1 MPVYTVWMLQE
12 ASIAIPPP
20 APGVQPGLDGV
31 TQGDGSHLLNRQIT
45 LINGNFLR
53 TFIEDTHSD
62 FEDNDTSQTL
72 AGQQTIEGVT
82 YLHLLFDR
90 HEIILAEGAEVESL
104 LPDRLTRA
112 DLAPAQRA
120 ELEDLLP
127 GMTEMDPAA
136 HPGAARGCLT
146 VREGRLP
153 V

>member
-31 TQGDGSHLLNRQIT
+31 TQGDGSYLLNRRIT

-53 TFIEDTHSD
+53 TFI
-62 FEDNDTSQTL
+62 EDNDTSQTL

-104 LPDRLTRA
+104 LPDWLTRA

-136 HPGAARGCLT
+136 HAGAARGCLT

>member
-31 TQGDGSHLLNRQIT
+31 TQGDGSYLLNRRIT

-53 TFIEDTHSD
+53 TFI
-62 FEDNDTSQTL
+62 EDNDTSQTL

-104 LPDRLTRA
+104 LPDWLTRA

-120 ELEDLLP
+120 ELEDLP
-127 GMTEMDPAA
+127 PA
-136 HPGAARGCLT
+136 
-146 VREGRLP
+146 
-153 V
+153 